1 MTPDT
6 NPAPVFD
13 FDAAVSAARRDYPLE
28 TSRVTF
34 IDLAAPDA
42 GQELKKW
49 LSSASPA
56 FIQSFAE
63 KGDTAEAALY
73 HAAEK
78 FLLKNGLAEVDYA
91 TGNILVAA
99 SSKPS
104 SKYLGSTAT
113 QAQQAAYV
121 FAHELGHAV
130 TRNGF
135 TPDWRGTHDSGTASL
150 RGTPTHEKA
159 EAEMAADVFAILRC
173 LSQQTITVE
182 QAQEVSLRRALKPPG
197 VHTTSPALD
206 AAIRNLGHAQFS
218 PAGVQAMAEKIAKRH
233 APAPG
238 EIEELSQRLS
248 WLRTVQTEPQTG
260 PEMTKKLKS
269 VFDKIRHRAPR
280 SAALPD
286 SIVVLRRLTPQ
297 EWLEN
302 VAEVFNRSPKNSLAA
317 IVTAKVLAS
326 TPHPQKP
333 GKAQTAAYKK
343 LNRRKP

>member
-1 MTPDT
+1 MTRDT
-6 NPAPVFD
+6 RPAPVFD

-28 TSRVTF
+28 TARVTF

-42 GQELKKW
+42 GHALKDW
-49 LSSASPA
+49 LRRASPA

-63 KGDTAEAALY
+63 KGDTPEAALY

-78 FLLKNGLAEVDYA
+78 FLLKNGVAEVDYA

-99 SSKPS
+99 SSKPA

-135 TPDWRGTHDSGTASL
+135 TRDWRGADASGAASS
-150 RGTPTHEKA
+150 RGTPRHEKA
-159 EAEMAADVFAILRC
+159 EGEMAADVFAVLRC
-173 LSQQTITVE
+173 LSQGTITQE
-182 QAQEVSLRRALKPPG
+182 QAQEVSLQRALKPPG

-206 AAIRNLGHAQFS
+206 AAIKSLGEAQLS
-218 PAGVQAMAEKIAKRH
+218 PVAVQAMAEKTAKYH

-248 WLRTVQTEPQTG
+248 WLRAVPKQMQTDPV
-260 PEMTKKLKS
+260 MAKKLKI
-269 VFDKIRHRAPR
+269 VFDKIRQRAPR
-280 SAALPD
+280 GADLPD

-302 VAEVFNRSPKNSLAA
+302 VADVFNKAPKNSLAA
-317 IVTAKVLAS
+317 IVTAKILDHA
-326 TPHPQKP
+326 PQPQKP
-333 GKAQTAAYKK
+333 GKAQMAAYKK
-343 LNRRKP
+343 LNRKR